1 MKIAHWIDAIDTH
14 TEGEPTRIITGG
26 FGHVPGRTMVEK
38 YLFVKS
44 NLDHIRTALML
55 EPRGYRDMFGCL
67 LVSPTVEHADF
78 GVIFMDN
85 GGYMN
90 MCGHA
95 TVGLCTALT
104 ELGMVKTQEPVTKVM
119 LESPGGVIDVSV
131 KFNQG
136 RAESVCMRN
145 VPTFVEYLDADLEV
159 RGVGKLKVDIA
170 YGGNYFVFFSAEEV
184 SLEILPKNI
193 ERIIDVGMLI
203 REAANEQLP
212 VQHPELKH
220 INSIYVATIVGKPK
234 NPKASYQ
241 NIHLFSTRQ
250 FGRSPGGTG
259 TSAQMAVM
267 HAKGKLRLLEEMWAE
282 SITGGL
288 FKGRL
293 LEKTKVGEKEAFIPE
308 ITGSARIIGFH
319 QFVLDQED
327 PLKYG
332 FLIQ

>member
-1 MKIAHWIDAIDTH
+1 MRISHWIDAIDTH

-26 FGHVPGRTMVEK
+26 VGHVPGKNMVEK

-55 EPRGYRDMFGCL
+55 EPRGHRDMFGCL
-67 LVSPTVEHADF
+67 LVPPTVEQADY

-85 GGYMN
+85 EGYMN

-95 TVGLCTALT
+95 TIGLCTALT
-104 ELGMVKTQEPVTKVM
+104 ELGMVKTQEPFTKIT
-119 LESPGGVIDVSV
+119 LESTGGIIEVSV
-131 KFNQG
+131 RFNQG
-136 RAESVCMRN
+136 RAESVCLKN
-145 VPTFVEYLDADLEV
+145 VPAFVEYLDADLEIS
-159 RGVGKLKVDIA
+159 GVGKVKVDVA

-184 SLEILPKNI
+184 HLEIVPGNI
-193 ERIIDVGMLI
+193 ERIIDMGILI
-203 REAANEQLP
+203 REAANKQLP

-220 INSIYVATIVGKPK
+220 VNHIYVATIVGKPK
-234 NPKASYQ
+234 NPKASYR

-259 TSAQMAVM
+259 TSARMAVM
-267 HAKGKLRLLEEMWAE
+267 HARGELRLSEEMWAE

-293 LEKTKVGEKEAFIPE
+293 LAKTEVGGKEAYSPE

-319 QFVLDQED
+319 QFTLDQDD
-327 PLKYG
+327 PLKNG
-332 FLIQ
+332 FLIH